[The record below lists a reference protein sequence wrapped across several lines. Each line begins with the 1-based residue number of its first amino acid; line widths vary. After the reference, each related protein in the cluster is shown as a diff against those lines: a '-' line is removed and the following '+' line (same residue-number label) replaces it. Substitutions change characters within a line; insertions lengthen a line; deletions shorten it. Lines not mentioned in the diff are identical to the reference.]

1 MHSQPLFQ
9 ADFHFPDSCE
19 RTGFTSIKQAA
30 HSDVNATTIIRE
42 LIQNSLDAVQERVS
56 ADKAVVRFEIER
68 NTMSEIPGI
77 DSYKQAFENAVK
89 LQRKIS
95 RNGLSDQAQIIVN
108 SIEKCLAETD
118 IETLFVSDNGIGLN
132 HSSMLSLLGDG
143 ISDKPATS
151 SGAVGNG
158 HFTVLQSSDLRL
170 VFYGGTTCDDES
182 VCSGNAILASF
193 EDEQGKPKSANGYF
207 VCDMHPSMEN
217 PFDFAEDAQIPSFM
231 SAKLKRIK
239 KRWGA
244 GSVVAIPGFNYFR
257 DKKEDVWKSIMEAAV
272 CNFFVAIK
280 QKKLI
285 VVFRGDGKEEVLDH
299 SNLSS
304 KLNMF
309 KDNRRSKYASG
320 RDAYRAYQTMQYKD
334 TTIKI
339 NEDTHI
345 VVKLRRDLYN
355 GEGASDIGLCRNGM
369 WITKTERI
377 SGVLARH
384 HFNSYAPFHCLVL
397 LSSQDKHGRVHNL
410 VRKAEGPLH
419 NEIYKKNL
427 DAQDKR
433 LFDKTWRTL
442 RSYLQE
448 NLDKLQYHSFTI
460 DDLFTVQRGSIADL
474 VETEPNIR
482 VRKSSSGDKS
492 GDGSSKADEGGDSTR
507 GNGKDRTRGNGED
520 DKNKVSEYKS
530 PYQRLGRSIRFSAI
544 PVTVGARARK
554 VQITPAEDVVL
565 GRIMFTLDE
574 GLDDTCPSYD
584 IRKEDFVYLD
594 DEIILNNEQISKE
607 SLIYDDGGDRII
619 GIGLEGLL
627 ANKSIVVEFKFHLPA
642 DVSINKDIPIALKV
656 QLKELIDETRG

>member
-1 MHSQPLFQ
+1 
-9 ADFHFPDSCE
+9 
-19 RTGFTSIKQAA
+19 
-30 HSDVNATTIIRE
+30 
-42 LIQNSLDAVQERVS
+42 
-56 ADKAVVRFEIER
+56 
-68 NTMSEIPGI
+68 MSEIPGI
-77 DSYKQAFENAVK
+77 NSYKRAFENAVK

-108 SIEKCLAETD
+108 SIERCLASAD

-132 HSSMLSLLGDG
+132 RSSMLSLLGDG

-170 VFYGGTTCDDES
+170 VFYGGTTCNDEA

-193 EDEQGKPKSANGYF
+193 EDEQGNPKSANGYF

-217 PFDFAEDAQIPSFM
+217 PFDFAEDEQIPSFM
-231 SAKLKRIK
+231 SAKLNRIRA
-239 KRWGA
+239 RWGA
-244 GSVVAIPGFNYFR
+244 GTVVAIPGFNYFR
-257 DKKEDVWKSIMEAAV
+257 DKKGDVWKSIMEAAV

-285 VVFRGDGKEEVLDH
+285 VVFKNDGKEEVLDH
-299 SNLSS
+299 SNLLS
-304 KLNMF
+304 KLNML
-309 KDNRRSKYASG
+309 KDIKRSKYASG
-320 RDAYRAYQTMQYKD
+320 KDAYRAYQTMQYKD

-345 VVKLRRDLYN
+345 VVKLRRDLYQ

-397 LSSQDKHGRVHNL
+397 LSSQDKHGQVHNL
-410 VRKAEGPLH
+410 IRKAEGPLH
-419 NEIYKKNL
+419 NEIYRKNL
-427 DAQDKR
+427 DSRDKK

-482 VRKSSSGDKS
+482 VRKSSSGDKG
-492 GDGSSKADEGGDSTR
+492 GDGLSKVDEGGDSTR
-507 GNGKDRTRGNGED
+507 GNGKDRTNGNDGED
-520 DKNKVSEYKS
+520 ENKVAEYKS
-530 PYQRLGRSIRFSAI
+530 PYQRSGRSIRFSAI

-584 IRKEDFVYLD
+584 IRKEDFVYLGD
-594 DEIILNNEQISKE
+594 DIILNNERISKE
-607 SLIYDDGGDRII
+607 SLIYDDAGDRII
-619 GIGLEGLL
+619 GIGLEGLH

-642 DVSINKDIPIALKV
+642 DVSVNKDIPIALKV
-656 QLKELIDETRG
+656 QLKELIDEIRG

>member
-118 IETLFVSDNGIGLN
+118 IETLFVSDNGIGLD

-217 PFDFAEDAQIPSFM
+217 PFDFAKDAQIPSFI

-239 KRWGA
+239 KRWEA
-244 GSVVAIPGFNYFR
+244 GTVVAIPGFNYFR

-299 SNLSS
+299 SNLLS

-345 VVKLRRDLYN
+345 VVKLRRDLYQ

-427 DAQDKR
+427 DAPDKR

-482 VRKSSSGDKS
+482 VRKSSSGDKG
-492 GDGSSKADEGGDSTR
+492 GDGSSKADEGGDSAR

-554 VQITPAEDVVL
+554 VQITPAEDVML

>member
-1 MHSQPLFQ
+1 MHSKPLFQ

-56 ADKAVVRFEIER
+56 TDKAIIRFEIER

-77 DSYKQAFENAVK
+77 DSYNQAFENAVK

-108 SIEKCLAETD
+108 SIERCLAKTD

-132 HSSMLSLLGDG
+132 RSSMLSLLGDG

-170 VFYGGTTCDDES
+170 VFYGGTTYDDES
-182 VCSGNAILASF
+182 VCSGNTILASF

-207 VCDMHPSMEN
+207 VCGLQPSVKN
-217 PFDFAEDAQIPSFM
+217 PFDFAEDAQIPPFI
-231 SAKLKRIK
+231 SAKLNRIK
-239 KRWGA
+239 AQWGA
-244 GSVVAIPGFNYFR
+244 GTVVAIPGFNYFR
-257 DKKEDVWKSIMEAAV
+257 DKREGVWESIMEAAA

-280 QKKLI
+280 QEKLRI
-285 VVFRGDGKEEVLDH
+285 VFKSDGKEEVLDH
-299 SNLSS
+299 SNLLS

-309 KDNRRSKYASG
+309 KEHKRSKYASG
-320 RDAYRAYQTMQYKD
+320 RDAYRAYQTMQCKD

-339 NEDTHI
+339 DEDTHI
-345 VVKLRRDLYN
+345 VVKLRRDLYD

-369 WITKTERI
+369 WITKTEHI
-377 SGVLARH
+377 SGALARH

-397 LSSQDKHGRVHNL
+397 LNSHGKHGKVHNL

-427 DAQDKR
+427 DTQDKK
-433 LFDKTWRTL
+433 LFDKTWRAL
-442 RSYLQE
+442 RLHLQE

-474 VETEPNIR
+474 VETEPNIK

-507 GNGKDRTRGNGED
+507 GNGEDRANGNDGD
-520 DKNKVSEYKS
+520 DESKVSEHRS
-530 PYQRLGRSIRFSAI
+530 PYQRSGRSIRFSAI
-544 PVTVGARARK
+544 PVTMGPRTRK
-554 VQITPAEDVVL
+554 VQITPAEDVIL

-594 DEIILNNEQISKE
+594 DEIILNNERISKE
-607 SLIYDDGGDRII
+607 SLIYDDAGDRIV
-619 GIGLEGLL
+619 GIGLVGLL
-627 ANKSIVVEFKFHLPA
+627 ADKSILLEFKFHLPA
-642 DVSINKDIPIALKV
+642 DVSTNKDIPIALKV
-656 QLKELIDETRG
+656 QLKELIDETHG